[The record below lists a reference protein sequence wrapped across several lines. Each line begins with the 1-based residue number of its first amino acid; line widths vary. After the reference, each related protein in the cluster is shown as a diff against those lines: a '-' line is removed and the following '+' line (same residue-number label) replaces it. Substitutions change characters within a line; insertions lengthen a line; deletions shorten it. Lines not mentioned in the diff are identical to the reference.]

1 MRTISTS
8 RPRASFASDAG
19 NTSRLLHFST
29 LESTLLKAWNLLL
42 FIFVWSPRPLRP
54 SFAGKFPEDSSKTA
68 EIAQPSLQ
76 WSSSALSRFRS
87 YCRMFRASA
96 ITPKSFISTSTDIRP
111 LVRLFSPQ
119 IKDLESIQR
128 RLPMPLSK
136 ASRFLQCHAAVA
148 VNGVEGYGDLSKNN
162 SDSRVPLTFSRL
174 FLRWTHGS

>member
-1 MRTISTS
+1 MSSVRVSWCPVSHQRTPSGIRCEEKPHFFESCSDTCGAKG
-8 RPRASFASDAG
+8 RPG
-19 NTSRLLHFST
+19 
-29 LESTLLKAWNLLL
+29 E
-42 FIFVWSPRPLRP
+42 P
-54 SFAGKFPEDSSKTA
+54 FPEDTSKTA
-68 EIAQPSLQ
+68 ETAQPSLQ

-96 ITPKSFISTSTDIRP
+96 ITPKSFFSTSTDIRP